1 VACGNPSTSYAR
13 HRPSHRCPIRD
24 EAISSGPAGPRPGR
38 PEVKLQLPGREP
50 LPGSGLQR
58 LQLCVIVR
66 RADVLDLPRPA
77 PRGSHDL
84 NRGLP
89 RRGRHCA
96 NVRHPTRL
104 RVTAKAHPLVRKS
117 RTRKQQTCSSQ
128 LCDRADPASVIK
140 VRSHIEV
147 DQAAV
152 RSAGVGQ
159 LLVRIC
165 PAHVYSQAPDGSLV
179 VQHAACLKCGLPC
192 PGASQDAPLARS
204 ARRFRRGIPRAVAG
218 ISERL
223 YAANA
228 LELRRD
234 SATRVRVGP

>member
-1 VACGNPSTSYAR
+1 
-13 HRPSHRCPIRD
+13 
-24 EAISSGPAGPRPGR
+24 
-38 PEVKLQLPGREP
+38 
-50 LPGSGLQR
+50 
-58 LQLCVIVR
+58 VI
-66 RADVLDLPRPA
+66 
-77 PRGSHDL
+77 
-84 NRGLP
+84 N
-89 RRGRHCA
+89 
-96 NVRHPTRL
+96 
-104 RVTAKAHPLVRKS
+104 
-117 RTRKQQTCSSQ
+117 
-128 LCDRADPASVIK
+128 

-179 VQHAACLKCGLPC
+179 VQHTACLKCGLPC